1 MGEFRHIQPYLRSYI
16 CTVGKEGSTMRKL
29 LSGVLMLLL
38 AAGPLAA
45 QTSEWKQYK
54 NTNGNFT
61 VQFPGE
67 PTDTVNKT
75 DEGAQSH
82 TLLAR
87 EGAALYTVVY
97 TVMTSEQ
104 KVNDATY
111 QAFKTGVFN
120 ELPKCE
126 ASAEQPA
133 SPVLEGY
140 IGHAYRLSCDM
151 PNAKVAIV
159 GNLYWGKHYA
169 FAVMTMFPASV
180 AEPAAAEKTFIG
192 SFAVIDAA
200 K

>member
-1 MGEFRHIQPYLRSYI
+1 MQSDDWGNRSCACQQGILMGEFRHIQPYLRSYI

-75 DEGAQSH
+75 EEGAQSH

-87 EGAALYTVVY
+87 EGSALYTVVY

-111 QAFKTGVFN
+111 QAFKTGVFT

-126 ASAEQPA
+126 ASAEQ
-133 SPVLEGY
+133 
-140 IGHAYRLSCDM
+140 
-151 PNAKVAIV
+151 
-159 GNLYWGKHYA
+159 
-169 FAVMTMFPASV
+169 
-180 AEPAAAEKTFIG
+180 
-192 SFAVIDAA
+192 
-200 K
+200 